1 MKDRSRLILAVLALG
16 FAAASPAAAQHSHEG
31 RAAPP
36 AMTLDHGRKWPTDEV
51 LRAGMAGVR
60 EDMASALESI
70 HAGRFDKENYAV
82 LARSIQGR
90 LDEVVA
96 NCKLPEAA
104 DQQLH
109 VALSRMLGGVAAM
122 KTDASPDKGA
132 VAIVEA
138 LNAYGEH
145 FDHPGWTL
153 LPR

>member
-1 MKDRSRLILAVLALG
+1 MLALG
-16 FAAASPAAAQHSHEG
+16 FAFASPASAQHAHESH
-31 RAAPP
+31 AAPP

-109 VALSRMLGGVAAM
+109 VALSQMLGGVAAM
-122 KTDASPDKGA
+122 KTNVSPDKGA
-132 VAIVEA
+132 VAIVDA

-145 FDHPGWTL
+145 FDHPGWAP
-153 LPR
+153 LPH